1 MIVPTCQIGGHMNTS
16 EQTIGL
22 GRRRRRRHSAE
33 FKAEAVAACLQ
44 PGVSIAAVALSRGL
58 NANLL
63 RRWLVETERTGG
75 RPVRSGG
82 TVSVESRSR
91 FVPVALS
98 SALTEAMIRI
108 ELRSGSGTVIV
119 QWPVSAAS
127 ECAALLRE
135 LTR

>member
-1 MIVPTCQIGGHMNTS
+1 MIVSTCQIGGHMNTS
-16 EQTIGL
+16 EQAISM
-22 GRRRRRRHSAE
+22 GRRRRRRHSEE
-33 FKAEAVAACLQ
+33 FKADAIAACLQ
-44 PGVSIAAVALSRGL
+44 PGVSIAAVALARGL

-63 RRWLVETERTGG
+63 RRWLLEAERTGAL
-75 RPVRSGG
+75 PVRPSGAVQVESSG
-82 TVSVESRSR
+82 RFVSV
-91 FVPVALS
+91 PLP